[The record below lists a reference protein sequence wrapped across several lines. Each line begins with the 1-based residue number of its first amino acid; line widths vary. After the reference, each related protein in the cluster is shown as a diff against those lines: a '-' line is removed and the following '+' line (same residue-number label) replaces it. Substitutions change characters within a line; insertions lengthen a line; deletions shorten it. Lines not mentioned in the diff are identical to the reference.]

1 MKRSAERAVY
11 VDSLAEI
18 PGHLGEVYVTTAPSS
33 VSRMTSLCAE
43 GRTLSARMLA
53 AVHGE
58 APGGDIPTRTEIE
71 HWEREALRLM
81 PVVMQADARWFTG
94 WPGPV
99 NNRCDGRGRSEVEPP
114 TTPALTPTE
123 LVGPAEEEVGRL
135 HREAQ
140 AQLFAEMRRQ
150 REGQR

>member
-11 VDSLAEI
+11 VDSLAQI

-33 VSRMTSLCAE
+33 VSRMTSLCGE

-58 APGGDIPTRTEIE
+58 PPGGDIPTRTEIE
-71 HWEREALRLM
+71 HWEREALRLL
-81 PVVMQADARWFTG
+81 PVVMQADARWFAA
-94 WPGPV
+94 WPGLV
-99 NNRCDGRGRSEVEPP
+99 SNRCDGRSRSEVERP
-114 TTPALTPTE
+114 TTPSIPATVQ
-123 LVGPAEEEVGRL
+123 VGPAEEEVSRL

-150 REGQR
+150 RERQR